1 MHPGDRA
8 VVALTGATGY
18 VGGRLLRTLEAG
30 GASVVCLA
38 RRPEHLNGKVGPRTR
53 VVAAD
58 LLQPAGLEEALQGTT
73 VAYYLIHSMGA
84 PQGDFEEQDRQAAR
98 NFGAAARA
106 AGVRRIV
113 YLGGLAPAGT
123 RLSPHLRSRHE
134 VGEILRAAGVE
145 TIELRASIVLGAGS
159 LSFELV
165 RALVERLPFM
175 IVPRWT
181 RVEAQPIAVADLIAY
196 LEEAA
201 RLPPGPSRVYEI
213 GGADR
218 CSYEGL
224 MKEYARQR
232 GLTRPML
239 RVPVIT
245 PWLSSLWLGLVT
257 PLYARIGRK
266 LIESI
271 RNPSIMQDL
280 SALRDFTVRPL
291 GVAEAMR
298 RSLEDEERE
307 VVLTRWHDAVSSSG
321 NPRSWGG
328 VRFGNRLADAR
339 SMRVRVPPERAFI
352 PIQRLGGATGY
363 YAWNWLWRLRG
374 ALDLLA
380 GGVGMRRGRAHAQQL
395 RVGDAVDFWRVESF
409 EPGRRLRLAAE
420 MRLPGRAWLEFEVV
434 PDGAGAKIMQTAVFD
449 PVGVLGNL
457 YWYLVFPLHA
467 LVFRGMLKGIAR
479 AAETPAP

>member
-1 MHPGDRA
+1 METI
-8 VVALTGATGY
+8 ALTGATGY
-18 VGGRLLRTLEAG
+18 VGGRLLRAFEDAG
-30 GASVVCLA
+30 ADVLCLA
-38 RRPEHLNGKVGPRTR
+38 RRPAHLRGRAGPRTR
-53 VVAAD
+53 VAEAD
-58 LLQPAGLEEALQGTT
+58 LLQPAGLAETLRGAG

-84 PQGDFEEQDRQAAR
+84 RRGDFEEQDRAAAR

-113 YLGGLAPAGT
+113 YLGGLAPEGA

-134 VGEILRAAGVE
+134 VGDILRASGVE

-196 LEEAA
+196 LAEAA
-201 RLPPGPSRVYEI
+201 TLPGTGHRVVEI

-232 GLTRPML
+232 GLKRPML

-257 PLYARIGRK
+257 PLYARVGRK

-271 RNPSIMQDL
+271 RSPSIV
-280 SALRDFTVRPL
+280 RDAEPARAFAVRPM

-298 RSLEDEERE
+298 RALQDEERE
-307 VVLTRWHDAVSSSG
+307 QVATHWYDAVSSSG
-321 NPRSWGG
+321 NPRSWAG

-339 SMRVRVPPERAFI
+339 SQRVRVPPERAFAA
-352 PIQRLGGATGY
+352 IQRLGGAQGY
-363 YAWNWLWRLRG
+363 YAWNALWRLRG

-380 GGVGMRRGRAHAQQL
+380 GGVGLRRGRAHPVQL
-395 RVGDAVDFWRVESF
+395 RVGDALDFWRVESF

-420 MRLPGRAWLEFEVV
+420 MRLPGRAWLEFETL
-434 PDGAGAKIMQTAVFD
+434 PDGDGALIRQTAVFD
-449 PVGVLGNL
+449 PIGVGGNL

-467 LVFRGMLKGIAR
+467 LVFRGMLRGIAR
-479 AAETPAP
+479 AAEA